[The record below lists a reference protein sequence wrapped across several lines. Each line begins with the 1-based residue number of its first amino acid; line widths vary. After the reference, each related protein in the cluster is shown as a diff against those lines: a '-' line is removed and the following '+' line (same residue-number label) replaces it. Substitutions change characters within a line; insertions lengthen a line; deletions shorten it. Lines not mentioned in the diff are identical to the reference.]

1 MPYHWFTVKNTYNL
15 APDNWKKDDIA
26 IVSDLAWFVIGRND
40 TPEQLRSLVD
50 NANDGEEAWREPY
63 SNENCQF
70 KTWYDQILVSDV
82 SLGHRDSLLRT
93 LLNGDLI
100 NLTENQACFVVHLL
114 PCDIIRGFVQHTNNE
129 IESYLA
135 QLDQEFPLSVQDYQ
149 QLIIDAH
156 SSDDESY
163 LNGMSDTEDCDDMT
177 EQSISVAQ
185 YLDDDDGY
193 SHLPQPEDNDY
204 SDMPELEDGG
214 DYSSDDESDDESNEE
229 SDDESD
235 DETDCETDCETD
247 VDNDKEDVEYE
258 NDIDDVMDQ
267 FLRGVL
273 TQQELRDYNSIRR
286 ASRDRTASRPTHI
299 RV

>member
-1 MPYHWFTVKNTYNL
+1 MPYHWYTVKNTYNL

-40 TPEQLRSLVD
+40 TPEQLSSLVD

-70 KTWYDQILVSDV
+70 KTWYDQILISDV
-82 SLGHRDSLLRT
+82 SLGYRDSLLRT
-93 LLNGDLI
+93 LLNGDLE
-100 NLTENQACFVVHLL
+100 NLTESQACFIVHLL
-114 PCDIIRGFVQHTNNE
+114 PCDIIHGFVQHTNNE
-129 IESYLA
+129 IDSYLA
-135 QLDQEFPLSVQDYQ
+135 QLDQEFPLDVQDYQ
-149 QLIIDAH
+149 QLIID
-156 SSDDESY
+156 SSNNESY
-163 LNGMSDTEDCDDMT
+163 YTSDTEDCDNMPTLDDG
-177 EQSISVAQ
+177 VAQ
-185 YLDDDDGY
+185 YLDDDGY
-193 SHLPQPEDNDY
+193 SHLPQPEDDDY

-214 DYSSDDESDDESNEE
+214 NDE

-235 DETDCETDCETD
+235 DETDCESDDETDCETD
-247 VDNDKEDVEYE
+247 VDSDKEDVEYE

-273 TQQELRDYNSIRR
+273 TQQELQDYNRIRR
-286 ASRDRTASRPTHI
+286 ASRDRTASRPTTHI

>member
-1 MPYHWFTVKNTYNL
+1 MPYHWYTVKNTYTL

-70 KTWYDQILVSDV
+70 KTWYDQILVSDI
-82 SLGHRDSLLRT
+82 SLGYRDSLLRT
-93 LLNGDLI
+93 LLNGDLE
-100 NLTENQACFVVHLL
+100 NLTESQACFIVHLL
-114 PCDIIRGFVQHTNNE
+114 PCDIIHGFVQHTNNE

-135 QLDQEFPLSVQDYQ
+135 QLDQEFPLDVQDYQ
-149 QLIIDAH
+149 QLIIDAY

-163 LNGMSDTEDCDDMT
+163 LNGMSDTEDCDIMP

-185 YLDDDDGY
+185 YLDDDGY
-193 SHLPQPEDNDY
+193 SHLPQPEDEDY
-204 SDMPELEDGG
+204 SDMPELEDGADDSSDG
-214 DYSSDDESDDESNEE
+214 ESDDESDDES
-229 SDDESD
+229 DE
-235 DETDCETDCETD
+235 ETDYETE
-247 VDNDKEDVEYE
+247 VDSDKEDVEYE